1 MHAQTRSADD
11 ARRAVQQSC
20 RGVRIQDL
28 NSSGQSGGW
37 SRYDIYL
44 GLFESTKPTQ
54 VVAFASAF
62 KGCGSVVAGA
72 LDRIEIRN
80 DRPYVQTYCVD
91 EIKLI
96 GD

>member
-1 MHAQTRSADD
+1 M
-11 ARRAVQQSC
+11 
-20 RGVRIQDL
+20 
-28 NSSGQSGGW
+28 
-37 SRYDIYL
+37 
-44 GLFESTKPTQ
+44 Q

-62 KGCGSVVAGA
+62 KGCGSVTADA